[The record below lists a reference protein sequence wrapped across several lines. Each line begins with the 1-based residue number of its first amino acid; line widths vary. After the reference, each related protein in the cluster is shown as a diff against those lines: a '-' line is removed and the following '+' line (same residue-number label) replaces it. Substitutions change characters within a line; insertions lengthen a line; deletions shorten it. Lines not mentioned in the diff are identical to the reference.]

1 MPSTLLFPREDRT
14 PVDHGEVMRAL
25 LEKAARSSPTLLTRL
40 ADLAETK
47 LKRRFLEAIDG
58 LADYTQSDMLR
69 ALANRNIA
77 AATALLNQT
86 RFGGLFQA
94 FTRELAALALRAV
107 TATVGT
113 LANAPKEGARKPIV
127 FDPRSVN
134 PRVVQWVANHSGE
147 LIVEITQGTRQAIR
161 QVLTTGIQA
170 GNNPRVIARNLR
182 PLIGLTERQTLA
194 LTRYRERLEARGE
207 PGIDRKVARMATKAL
222 NRRAETIA
230 RDQSMTAANIAQ
242 DFVFEAAVQEG
253 KLPSTIK
260 EQWLTAL
267 GERVCPICRPMHKQ
281 TVPFGGV
288 FTTGDGRRIRRPPA
302 HVSCRCVK
310 KILL

>member
-14 PVDHGEVMRAL
+14 PIDHGEVMKAL

-69 ALANRNIA
+69 ALTNGDIA
-77 AATALLNQT
+77 SATALLNQT

-113 LANAPKEGARKPIV
+113 LANKKIM

-134 PRVVQWVANHSGE
+134 PRIVQWVQNHSGE

-161 QVLTTGIQA
+161 QVLTTGIEA
-170 GNNPRVIARNLR
+170 GNNPRVIARTIR
-182 PLIGLTERQTLA
+182 PLIGLTDRQTLA
-194 LTRYRERLEARGE
+194 LTRYRERLEKRGE
-207 PGIDRKVARMATKAL
+207 PGIDRKVTRMAVKAL

-230 RDQSMTAANIAQ
+230 RTEAMVATNESQRL
-242 DFVFEAAVQEG
+242 VFETAVQEG
-253 KLPSTIK
+253 KLPSTTK
-260 EQWLTAL
+260 KQWLTAIK
-267 GERVCPICRPMHKQ
+267 ERSADSPCPICRPMHKQ
-281 TVPFGGV
+281 TVAMGDF
-288 FTTGDGRRIRRPPA
+288 FTTGDNRQIQRPPV
-302 HVSCRCVK
+302 HPNCFCV
-310 KILL
+310 LRLVL